1 MKYIVGLTGPTGS
14 GKSTFSVI
22 AESKGFFVID
32 CDKVSREV
40 TKQGSEALKKLSDLF
55 GADII
60 KDSLLDRKL
69 LAARAFKDEKSKQL
83 LEDTIFPYILNG
95 VMEKIENCKND
106 KILLDAP
113 TLFES
118 GIDEICGT
126 VVAIL
131 SPPEIRKKRIIERDN
146 LTKEQAEVRMSAGK
160 NDEFYIDRADYI
172 INNNSQKSEFSAQC
186 EEIINILLED

>member
-14 GKSTFSVI
+14 GKSTFSLI
-22 AESKGFFVID
+22 AENKGFFVID

-40 TKQGSEALKKLSDLF
+40 TEQGSEVLKKLSALF
-55 GADII
+55 GEDII
-60 KDSLLDRKL
+60 KDSCLDRKL

-95 VMEKIENCKND
+95 VMEEIENCKND

-126 VVAIL
+126 VVAVL
-131 SPPEIRKKRIIERDN
+131 SPAEIRKKRIIERDD
-146 LTKEQAEVRMSAGK
+146 LTALQAEVRMSAGK
-160 NDEFYIDRADYI
+160 KDQFYIDRADYI
-172 INNNSQKSEFSAQC
+172 INNNSDKSEFLMQC